1 MAQKSGTVK
10 RFLMT
15 VILLALLVLV
25 FILLGGGNLL
35 RSAGKWISGMGK
47 EAETIKQKVEEKATN
62 TGKTMEKVI
71 DTVKPKPGDK
81 K

>member
-35 RSAGKWISGMGK
+35 RSVGKWMSGVGK
-47 EAETIKQKVEEKATN
+47 EAETIKQKVEEKASN

-71 DTVKPKPGDK
+71 DTVKPKPGEK